1 MQKII
6 VLYDENY
13 NDVDILSVPDRIASC
28 INDYGQSYC
37 RWLESAEVD
46 PKLYTTVNG
55 VKCIILETDGFV
67 DWLNSTVLKD
77 EENKAISLESHV
89 SFVEGYPILEF

>member
-37 RWLESAEVD
+37 RWLESPEVD
-46 PKLYTTVNG
+46 PKLCATVNG
-55 VKCIILETDGFV
+55 VKCTILETEGFV
-67 DWLNSTVLKD
+67 DWLNSEVLKD
-77 EENKAISLESHV
+77 DEERATILETNTE
-89 SFVEGYPILEF
+89 FCEGYPVVEF

>member
-37 RWLESAEVD
+37 RWLESADVAPD
-46 PKLYTTVNG
+46 LRRVVNG
-55 VKCIILETDGFV
+55 VKCTILETEGFV
-67 DWLNSTVLKD
+67 GWLNSNVIKDGEEKATILQTNTV
-77 EENKAISLESHV
+77 
-89 SFVEGYPILEF
+89 FCEGYPVVEF